1 MPNAFLP
8 RGALPGSML
17 LGSVEEVA
25 RDLEAADLFHVFPK
39 VPESIRESEAFTQTL
54 TAEVWMKVF
63 RKGTVRA
70 GTAFLDR
77 IELNDKL
84 FTLGTKEDVR
94 ATFLHETAHILANR
108 YYERSCNHDWRWV
121 RMARLLGDTGDRC
134 HDYSYLKAQ
143 RRAQRL
149 VYACV
154 SCDYRYRRTKR
165 LDVSRYR
172 CGRCHGALKLEVI
185 TPEARFKAQN
195 MTCARPAK

>member
-17 LGSVEEVA
+17 LGCVEEVA
-25 RDLEAADLFHVFPK
+25 RTLDAADLFNVFPN
-39 VPESIRESEAFTQTL
+39 VPKSIRESEAFALTL

-70 GTAFLDR
+70 GTAFSNR
-77 IELNDKL
+77 VELNAKL
-84 FTLGTKEDVR
+84 FTLGTKDDVR
-94 ATFLHETAHILANR
+94 DTFLHETAHILANR
-108 YYERSCNHDWRWV
+108 YYGKSCNHDWRWV

-134 HDYSYLKAQ
+134 HSYSYLMPQK
-143 RRAQRL
+143 QRL

-165 LDVSRYR
+165 FNVNRYR
-172 CGRCHGALKLEVI
+172 CGKCHGRLQLEVI
-185 TPEARFKAQN
+185 APGAKEALLAELKAQESE
-195 MTCARPAK
+195 K